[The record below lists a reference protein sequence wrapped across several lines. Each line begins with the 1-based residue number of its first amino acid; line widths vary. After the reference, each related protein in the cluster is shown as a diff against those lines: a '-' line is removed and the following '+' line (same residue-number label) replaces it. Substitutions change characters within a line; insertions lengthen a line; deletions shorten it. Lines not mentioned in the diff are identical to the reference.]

1 LTGFQEAVDGAIH
14 GAAAPT
20 NVGTNV
26 APSATDKKTVA
37 DLIAEREQQLEQL
50 EQLQDIQASDMLN
63 QLNEDNE
70 AGSSAKIIA
79 ATASAGQTGE
89 AGGAKKYEYNPD
101 YDLDK
106 LTEEKEAEI
115 KTYVDKLDK
124 MKRKID
130 TMKAQYE
137 RDTK

>member
-1 LTGFQEAVDGAIH
+1 
-14 GAAAPT
+14 
-20 NVGTNV
+20 
-26 APSATDKKTVA
+26 
-37 DLIAEREQQLEQL
+37 
-50 EQLQDIQASDMLN
+50 MLN
-63 QLNEDNE
+63 QLNQDNE
-70 AGSSAKIIA
+70 AGSSAKAVAAA
-79 ATASAGQTGE
+79 ATTAPTGE

-130 TMKAQYE
+130 TMKA
-137 RDTK
+137 